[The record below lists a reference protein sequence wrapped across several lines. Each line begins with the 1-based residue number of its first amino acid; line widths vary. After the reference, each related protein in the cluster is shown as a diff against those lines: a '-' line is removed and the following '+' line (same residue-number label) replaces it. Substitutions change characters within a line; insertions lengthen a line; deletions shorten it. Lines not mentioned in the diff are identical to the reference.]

1 VIKISISLCQ
11 ASKQSSWKK
20 VFVEKILKSD
30 KKKLNK
36 KLSRKEKNVENVSQV
51 FLIAKKKYFQGVAG
65 INEIFLVN
73 FRYFV

>member
-1 VIKISISLCQ
+1 VIKISISLCR

-36 KLSRKEKNVENVSQV
+36 KLSRKEKNVENVSKV
-51 FLIAKKKYFQGVAG
+51 F
-65 INEIFLVN
+65 
-73 FRYFV
+73 